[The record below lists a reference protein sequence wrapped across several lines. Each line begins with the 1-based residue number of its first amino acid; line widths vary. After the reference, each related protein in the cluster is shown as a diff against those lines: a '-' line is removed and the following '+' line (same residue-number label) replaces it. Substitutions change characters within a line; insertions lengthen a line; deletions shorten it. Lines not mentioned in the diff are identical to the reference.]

1 MVWITN
7 SKTGE
12 RKDVSAS
19 EARASG
25 SEWTV
30 DKGKVPVVGEGGF
43 LTYVDAVDYVNNPQY
58 TEMTEERSQ
67 EQEDYRKYGGFGSA
81 VQTAAESAVSG
92 ATLGLSD
99 VVASG
104 IAPDYYAERKKR
116 EEYNPNAAMA
126 GEVAGIVA
134 PALLTGGG
142 SILAKGGLAA
152 GKSAVKAGVAGAERA
167 AVRGALR
174 TGAALTPAGATA
186 VAGQAVERGLGA
198 ALGRSL
204 LGKAAAS
211 GGGAATEGAIQA
223 GALAFNKT
231 LADGGSVDEAVEALL
246 TSAKYGAV
254 FGGAVGVAAPVAGA
268 LASRG
273 ARFLGKADEAVEG
286 ASKAAK
292 VTKKGKKAAETAAET
307 AEEVPEVPAPTEPP
321 NFFNSLK
328 SNEEIGAKL
337 HPMQDSNALADDA
350 LDYLGSQKVIKATD
364 SVDDISKKSGELIK
378 KTEPKVQ
385 ADIGVISTV
394 SVPPKVH
401 VSKLVDDLYTKIESL
416 DDTLPKAELTE
427 LLDDFSDSVM
437 KYMNAEKPLTYK
449 ELFEFRKGMDSKIAS
464 GALKNELSAYQI
476 RNQYSDS
483 ILDLLG
489 KEIENNPT
497 LKQNIGERFFKNSKT
512 LNNLEYIN
520 QVSLLNL
527 DRVTKEGL
535 EKLRDPLEA
544 SARAAGVPTTV
555 GDIAKSIKDKALGK
569 LGIPTSVSDLA
580 QRAGVPTNISS
591 LGQKVLETVGVPGSI
606 YGVGSAMGMDS
617 DTKKALSFA
626 GMAAPLLLGGKGR
639 IGLAIAARKMANPEL
654 GVKIGSILRE
664 TAIARGSKKI
674 SDSEYTKYID
684 KLNSKKSIVN
694 STLQDPNMPEITK
707 AVLNKQLQIINYLQE
722 QAPVGVGESLDP
734 LQPNVNKMTPN
745 SVELRAFSEKSQI
758 CENPLSILQELH
770 QNTVTLNHV
779 EALKTNYPYVYKTI
793 QQEILEELKGYNKQI
808 PRAKRY
814 QLGIL
819 LEIPASYDLQ
829 NIGSMQAGF
838 IPGQNPE
845 KVQPIGNLPE
855 SQTQAP
861 VFALK

>member
-12 RKDVSAS
+12 RADVSAD
-19 EARASG
+19 EARAS
-25 SEWTV
+25 SAEWTV
-30 DKGKVPVVGEGGF
+30 DPGKVPVVGQGGF
-43 LTYVDAVDYVNNPQY
+43 ITYVDTLDYVNHPQY
-58 TEMTEERSQ
+58 IEMTEERAQ
-67 EQEDYRKYGGFGSA
+67 EQEDYRKYGGVGAA
-81 VQTAAESAVSG
+81 VQTGVESAVSG
-92 ATLGLSD
+92 ATLGFSD
-99 VVASG
+99 YAASAV
-104 IAPDYYAERKKR
+104 APDYYAERKKR
-116 EEYNPNAAMA
+116 EQYNPNAAMA
-126 GEVAGIVA
+126 GEVTGIVA

-142 SILAKGGLAA
+142 SLLAKGGLAA
-152 GKSAVKAGVAGAERA
+152 GKAGVAGAERA

-174 TGAALTPAGATA
+174 TTAALTPAGATA

-198 ALGRSL
+198 ALGKSL
-204 LGKAAAS
+204 LGRAAAS

-254 FGGAVGVAAPVAGA
+254 FGAGVGAAAPVAGA
-268 LASRG
+268 LLSRG
-273 ARFLGKADEAVEG
+273 ARVLGGADEAVEG
-286 ASKAAK
+286 AAKAAN
-292 VTKKGKKAAETAAET
+292 VTKKGKKAAETA
-307 AEEVPEVPAPTEPP
+307 VPAPTEPP

-328 SNEEIGAKL
+328 SNDEIGAKL

-350 LDYLGSQKVIKATD
+350 LDYLGSQKVIKSTDTAEDIAT
-364 SVDDISKKSGELIK
+364 KSGEQIK
-378 KTEPKVQ
+378 KAEPKVQ
-385 ADIGVISTV
+385 ADVGVISTV
-394 SVPPKVH
+394 AVPPKVH
-401 VSKLVDDLYTKIESL
+401 VSQLIDDLYTKIESL

-427 LLDDFSDSVM
+427 LVDDFSDSVI

-449 ELFEFRKGMDSKIAS
+449 ELFELRKGMDSKIS
-464 GALKNELSAYQI
+464 SSALKNELSAYQI

-489 KEIENNPT
+489 KEIEKNPT

-520 QVSLLNL
+520 QVSSLN
-527 DRVTKEGL
+527 VTKEGL

-569 LGIPTSVSDLA
+569 LGIPTSVSDIA
-580 QRAGVPTNISS
+580 QRAGVPTNVSS
-591 LGQKVLETVGVPGSI
+591 LGQKALEMAGIPGSI
-606 YGVGSAMGMDS
+606 YGVGSALGMDS

-664 TAIARGSKKI
+664 TAVATGSKKI
-674 SDSEYTKYID
+674 SDSEYPKYID
-684 KLNSKKSIVN
+684 KLNSKKSIID

-707 AVLNKQLQIINYLQE
+707 AVLNKQLAIINYLQE

-734 LQPNVNKMTPN
+734 LQPNLNKMTPN
-745 SVELRAFSEKSQI
+745 SVELRAFGEKAQI
-758 CENPLSILQELH
+758 CESPLSILQELH

-779 EALKTNYPYVYKTI
+779 QALKTNYPYVYKTI
-793 QQEILEELKGYNKQI
+793 QDEILEELKGYDIQI
-808 PRAKRY
+808 PRSKRY

-819 LEIPASYDLQ
+819 LELPASYDLQ
-829 NIGSMQAGF
+829 NISSMQAGF
-838 IPGQNPE
+838 ISGQDPE
-845 KVQPIGNLPE
+845 NVQPIGNLPG